1 MEKLFCSSCNAKS
14 IDEGKTIL
22 YECRVRTNSNFEYTD
37 WYKTPQEIGYHEIA
51 VQIRKIETANNKYKF
66 VPVARLGAFIS
77 E

>member
-14 IDEGKTIL
+14 IEDGKKII

-37 WYKTPQEIGYHEIA
+37 WYTTPKDVGYHEIA
-51 VQIRKIETANNKYKF
+51 VQIKKFNIDGKKRF